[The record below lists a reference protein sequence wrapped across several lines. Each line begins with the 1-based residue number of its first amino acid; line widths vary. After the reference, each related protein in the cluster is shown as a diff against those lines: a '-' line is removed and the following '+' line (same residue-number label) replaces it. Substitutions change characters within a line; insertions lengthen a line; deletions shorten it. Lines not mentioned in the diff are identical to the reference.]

1 MCETAQGTDTRGSGH
16 LEARTQAMRAPG
28 SNGRVLSKEV
38 IGSDLGHVEIPLG
51 SQFLL
56 AGQGQD

>member
-1 MCETAQGTDTRGSGH
+1 MCETVQGTDIRGSGH
-16 LEARTQAMRAPG
+16 LEACTQVMRAPG
-28 SNGRVLSKEV
+28 SHGRVLSKKV

-51 SQFLL
+51 SQFLQ